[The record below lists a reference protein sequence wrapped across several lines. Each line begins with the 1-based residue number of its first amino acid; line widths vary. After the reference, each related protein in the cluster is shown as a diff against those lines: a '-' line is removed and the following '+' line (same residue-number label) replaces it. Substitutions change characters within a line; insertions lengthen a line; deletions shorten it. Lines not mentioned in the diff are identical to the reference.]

1 MPYLKF
7 LSITLA
13 SLTICLPVYYFMT
26 ISQSELLLEPS
37 VDSR

>member
-1 MPYLKF
+1 MPYVKV

-13 SLTICLPVYYFMT
+13 SRTICLPVYYFMT